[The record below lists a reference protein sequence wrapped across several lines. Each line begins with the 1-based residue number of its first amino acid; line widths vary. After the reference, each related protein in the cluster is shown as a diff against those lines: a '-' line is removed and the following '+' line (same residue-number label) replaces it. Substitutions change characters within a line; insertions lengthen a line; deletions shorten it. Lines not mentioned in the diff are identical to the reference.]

1 VKGVIG
7 SYAVYQNG
15 VFSIRIECRDEM
27 SYHLVK
33 KKLRL
38 VGIFITVEKG
48 KGFIKVS
55 EKTHSL

>member
-48 KGFIKVS
+48 KGFI
-55 EKTHSL
+55 